1 MQTLADELAGE
12 GYDIN
17 VVIVNTINAESS
29 VSSLAAKC
37 TFPVLQDVA
46 SVGAFQMHDGGKD
59 DIYIYREDGTLSVFL
74 PYGGSTPTNL
84 GSSGY
89 GIVKQAIIDAF

>member
-12 GYDIN
+12 GYDVS
-17 VVIVNTINAESS
+17 VVVVNTINAESS
-29 VSSLAAKC
+29 VASLAATC
-37 TFPVLQDVA
+37 SFPVLQDVA
-46 SVGAFQMHDGGKD
+46 SVGAWQMHDGGKD
-59 DIYIYREDGTLSVFL
+59 DIYIYKADGTLSVFL

-89 GIVKQAIIDAF
+89 GVVKQAIIDAF